1 MQRVYDFLKE
11 AGTYYIAT
19 TEGDQP
25 RIRPFG
31 TVDIYNGKLGIQTG
45 KKKAF
50 FKQIEENSKVEICAM
65 KGGEWIR
72 IAGELYADDS
82 VEACEHMLKNYEDL
96 RGLYTPGDGNCVVL
110 YFKSGTAII
119 SSFTAAP
126 VVIEF

>member
-50 FKQIEENSKVEICAM
+50 FKHIEENPKVEICAM

>member
-11 AGTYYIAT
+11 AGTYFIAT

-50 FKQIEENSKVEICAM
+50 FKQVEANPKVEICAF
-65 KGGEWIR
+65 KDGEWIR
-72 IAGELYADDS
+72 VAGELYADDS
-82 VEACEHMLKNYEDL
+82 IEACEHMLQSYNEL
-96 RGLYTPGDGNCVVL
+96 RSMYTPGDGNCVVL
-110 YFKSGTAII
+110 YFKSGIATI
-119 SSFTAAP
+119 SSFTAEP

>member
-50 FKQIEENSKVEICAM
+50 FKQIEKNPKVEICAM
-65 KGGEWIR
+65 RGGEWIR
-72 IAGELYADDS
+72 VAGELYADDS
-82 VEACEHMLKNYEDL
+82 IEACEHMLKNYEEL
-96 RGLYTPGDGNCVVL
+96 RSLYTPGDGNCVVL

>member
-11 AGTYYIAT
+11 AGTYYIST

-50 FKQIEENSKVEICAM
+50 FKQIEKNPKVEICAM
-65 KGGEWIR
+65 RGGEWIR
-72 IAGELYADDS
+72 VAGELYADDS
-82 VEACEHMLKNYEDL
+82 IEACEHMLKNYEEL
-96 RGLYTPGDGNCVVL
+96 RSLYTPGDGNCVVL

>member
-11 AGTYYIAT
+11 AGTYFIAT
-19 TEGDQP
+19 VEGDQP

-50 FKQIEENSKVEICAM
+50 FKQVEANPKVEICAF
-65 KGGEWIR
+65 KNDEWIR
-72 IAGELYADDS
+72 VAGELYADDS
-82 VEACEHMLKNYEDL
+82 IEACEHMLQSYNEL
-96 RGLYTPGDGNCVVL
+96 RSMYTPGDGNCVVL

-119 SSFTAAP
+119 SSFNAEP

>member
-50 FKQIEENSKVEICAM
+50 FKQIEKNPKVEICAM
-65 KGGEWIR
+65 RGSEWIR
-72 IAGELYADDS
+72 VAGELYADDS
-82 VEACEHMLKNYEDL
+82 IEACEHMLKNYEEL
-96 RGLYTPGDGNCVVL
+96 RSLYTPGDGNCVVL
-110 YFKSGTAII
+110 YFKSGSAII

>member
-50 FKQIEENSKVEICAM
+50 FKQIEKNPKVEICAM
-65 KGGEWIR
+65 RGGEWIR
-72 IAGELYADDS
+72 VAGELYADDS
-82 VEACEHMLKNYEDL
+82 IEACEHMLKNYEEL
-96 RGLYTPGDGNCVVL
+96 RSLYTPGDGNCVVM

>member
-50 FKQIEENSKVEICAM
+50 FKQIEKNPKVEICAM
-65 KGGEWIR
+65 RGGEWIR
-72 IAGELYADDS
+72 VAGELYADDS
-82 VEACEHMLKNYEDL
+82 IEACEHMLKNYEEL
-96 RGLYTPGDGNCVVL
+96 RSLYTPGDGNCVVL
-110 YFKSGTAII
+110 YFKSGSAII